1 MHRLGSLA
9 AALAAT
15 LNVSVAAAQFN
26 PTRSGHNTVF
36 IHADGVGLAQWT
48 IARAYWK
55 GPDGQLN
62 WDRLP
67 QMAVYRGHLRDSLV
81 ASSNG
86 GATTHAFGVKAGAG
100 SFGRDAAGRRLTALS
115 GYAGSLWREAAVRGH
130 PVGLLNDGHLAEPG
144 TAAFAAELDSRRDWN
159 GAALQLLAGRDGASV
174 GRSDDPLPHVL
185 LGGGERNFLP
195 QDAPR
200 CLPGIQ
206 IAQQGIV
213 TFPLDCM
220 VHGLD
225 WSRPERAA
233 GPERTDGRNLLR
245 EAAAA
250 GFVVIRTR
258 AEFDATL
265 ARLQADR
272 RWQPRIL
279 GLFAAHH
286 LFNDRSEEDLLAAG
300 FRRPDVDFRRP
311 DLEPSGREAR
321 LVLFGSPAAGDPGF
335 DPPRADEMLRLA
347 MIVLGRVAQQ
357 GGRPYFLVAEAESTD
372 NFAGV
377 NNAVGMLQALRVA
390 DEMIGV
396 ALEEGAPR
404 RGAPTPRFGTTI
416 LTAADSEAGSMQ
428 LVAVADATQAVGQLN
443 VNAGQPAVGN
453 PLDGQWGR
461 GSAPFIAAPDARGQ
475 ALPFAIAWSGPADV
489 AGSVLA
495 RATTVGRRG
504 RGLPSLADYSA
515 RFDNTDVYRFLYAS
529 LFAQRPDSMLP
540 LPGR

>member
-15 LNVSVAAAQFN
+15 LNLSVAAAQFN

-357 GGRPYFLVAEAESTD
+357 GGRPYFLVGGGGRCHPSRRPAQRQRGSARRRQS
-372 NFAGV
+372 ARRPVGARQR
-377 NNAVGMLQALRVA
+377 AVHRGTRCPRPGPALCDRMERPGRCRRQRARARHDRRPPRARPVPVRLAVRPAARLDAAAARALRVR
-390 DEMIGV
+390 E
-396 ALEEGAPR
+396 
-404 RGAPTPRFGTTI
+404 FF
-416 LTAADSEAGSMQ
+416 
-428 LVAVADATQAVGQLN
+428 
-443 VNAGQPAVGN
+443 
-453 PLDGQWGR
+453 
-461 GSAPFIAAPDARGQ
+461 SAPLPLACDWLGAGHERSQAPGR
-475 ALPFAIAWSGPADV
+475 S
-489 AGSVLA
+489 
-495 RATTVGRRG
+495 GRRSV
-504 RGLPSLADYSA
+504 RGLAE
-515 RFDNTDVYRFLYAS
+515 
-529 LFAQRPDSMLP
+529 
-540 LPGR
+540 GR